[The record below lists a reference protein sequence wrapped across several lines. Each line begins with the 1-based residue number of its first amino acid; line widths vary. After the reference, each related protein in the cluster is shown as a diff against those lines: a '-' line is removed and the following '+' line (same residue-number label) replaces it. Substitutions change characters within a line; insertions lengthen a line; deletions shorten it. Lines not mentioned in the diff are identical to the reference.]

1 MVRRAMVAFSII
13 FDRQLPVAFFD
24 HIDLMGY
31 LSVPKIV
38 GRETLKHHLLEIN
51 DIFRRIV

>member
-1 MVRRAMVAFSII
+1 MVAFSII